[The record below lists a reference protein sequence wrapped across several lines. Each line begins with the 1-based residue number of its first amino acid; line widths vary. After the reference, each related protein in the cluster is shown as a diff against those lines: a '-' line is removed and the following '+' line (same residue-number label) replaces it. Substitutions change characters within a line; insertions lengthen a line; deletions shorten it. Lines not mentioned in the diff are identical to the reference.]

1 MLDVRHLMTG
11 VRRILNNAADRAADN
26 LHTAERDP
34 IRAAQWWA
42 TTAVACVLLWIG
54 QRRR

>member
-1 MLDVRHLMTG
+1 MTG
-11 VRRILNNAADRAADN
+11 VRRILDNAADRAADEI
-26 LHTAERDP
+26 HTAERDP

-54 QRRR
+54 KRRR

>member
-1 MLDVRHLMTG
+1 MTG
-11 VRRILNNAADRAADN
+11 VRRTLNRAADRATHRAADT
-26 LHTAERDP
+26 LQAAERDP
-34 IRAAQWWA
+34 VHVAQWWA